1 MRGVAV
7 MGIFSVNVVGFAM
20 IEAAYF
26 HPPTWGFDGLADRL
40 MWFANFVLIDGK
52 MRSLFSMLFGA
63 SMLLVAERADA
74 SRQSPAS
81 VHYPRMV
88 VLLLF
93 GLAHFYFIWWGDI
106 LASYAVVGMLLF
118 AVWRLNALSLAAIG
132 VTAYILAFA
141 DSLSS
146 ADWLR
151 QSVEI
156 VASGDSANEIF
167 GAAQGTVRFLAPDEN
182 QIAHDLAVHQ
192 SFAAYVRETTGPRMH
207 DPLDTLRALWP
218 ETMALMLLG
227 MAAYRSGFLTG
238 SWSRETYRWIAIIG
252 LGTGAVFSTVLALIV
267 WTSGFTLP
275 TTMIALQTWSM
286 PAHPVMAFGYAAL
299 VISLIRE
306 RGALTE
312 RFAAVGRAAFS
323 NYLGT
328 SLLATFVFNGWG
340 LGLYSSLSRAE
351 CWLLVPVVWLIMLL
365 WSKPWLDRYRYGPLE
380 WLWRSLSRLRPQPM
394 RKAAA
399 TIRVDQIRP
408 KS

>member
-1 MRGVAV
+1 
-7 MGIFSVNVVGFAM
+7 
-20 IEAAYF
+20 
-26 HPPTWGFDGLADRL
+26 
-40 MWFANFVLIDGK
+40 
-52 MRSLFSMLFGA
+52 
-63 SMLLVAERADA
+63 
-74 SRQSPAS
+74 
-81 VHYPRMV
+81 
-88 VLLLF
+88 
-93 GLAHFYFIWWGDI
+93 
-106 LASYAVVGMLLF
+106 
-118 AVWRLNALSLAAIG
+118 
-132 VTAYILAFA
+132 
-141 DSLSS
+141 
-146 ADWLR
+146 
-151 QSVEI
+151 
-156 VASGDSANEIF
+156 
-167 GAAQGTVRFLAPDEN
+167 
-182 QIAHDLAVHQ
+182 
-192 SFAAYVRETTGPRMH
+192 
-207 DPLDTLRALWP
+207 
-218 ETMALMLLG
+218 
-227 MAAYRSGFLTG
+227 MAAYRCGFLTG

-394 RKAAA
+394 RKAA